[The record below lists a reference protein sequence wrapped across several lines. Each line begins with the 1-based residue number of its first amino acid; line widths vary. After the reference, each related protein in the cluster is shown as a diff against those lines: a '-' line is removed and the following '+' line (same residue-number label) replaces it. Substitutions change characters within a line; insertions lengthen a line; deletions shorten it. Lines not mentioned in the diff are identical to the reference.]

1 MRHAQRL
8 TFEQKTADKHCNGE
22 ALRWCLDRR
31 GQYCLSNTGRPGRK
45 ARVGAHGLVYASLD
59 ALCG

>member
-8 TFEQKTADKHCNGE
+8 TFEQRTADKHCNGE

-31 GQYCLSNTGRPGRK
+31 GQYCLFNTGWPDREAG
-45 ARVGAHGLVYASLD
+45 GAHGLVYASLD